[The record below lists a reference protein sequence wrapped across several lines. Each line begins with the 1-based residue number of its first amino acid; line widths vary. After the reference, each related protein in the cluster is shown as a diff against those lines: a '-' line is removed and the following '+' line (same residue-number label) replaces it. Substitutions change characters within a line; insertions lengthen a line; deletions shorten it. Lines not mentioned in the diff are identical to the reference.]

1 MSLLWSKQR
10 ERVVLGEVL
19 VEPVLLIP
27 AKLRETD
34 LLKER
39 IEEAF
44 RKSPQLGIL
53 LGLYFYCKRNPKGAR
68 PKDLHQFLV
77 RLGINVR
84 DNCLRAEL
92 SYLKRKGAIV
102 KEAGRYR
109 VRSDLRLEGL
119 VKLVDTERS
128 KAGKAR
134 WINSKCS
141 KDWRPKHSLRAGE
154 LLQRYNAYNLRERI
168 KALIRRGEDMKA
180 LALLVC
186 MGGGLRP
193 SDRIIELGYREG
205 SFYAIVYE
213 GKCDRYR
220 LICEVFDD
228 LWRELLR
235 EEEIRRWLLE
245 ILNRHKRRI
254 WRLTNEDWLKISSSI
269 SKSKKKVGRRVYLC
283 YQMLG
288 GQAYLLAVRD
298 ERPLIIGI
306 HANPLNDEYYISR

>member
-10 ERVVLGEVL
+10 ERVVFGEIS
-19 VEPVLLIP
+19 VEPVLLVP
-27 AKLRETD
+27 VKLEPSEFS
-34 LLKER
+34 KGS
-39 IEEAF
+39 IQGAF
-44 RKSPQLGIL
+44 RRSPQLSIL

-68 PKDLHQFLV
+68 PRDLHRFFV
-77 RLGINVR
+77 RLGVGMR
-84 DNCLRAEL
+84 DNYLRAEL

-109 VRSDLRLEGL
+109 VRSDLRLDDL
-119 VKLVDTERS
+119 MKLVDTERS
-128 KAGKAR
+128 RAGKAR

-168 KALIRRGEDMKA
+168 KALISRGEDMKA

-213 GKCDRYR
+213 SKCDRFR
-220 LICEVFDD
+220 LICEEFDD